1 MTIKLKI
8 RKRKSTAP
16 NGDCHSLELREAGI
30 GLLTGKES
38 NSVRPNKSGNLAY
51 LNNPLKDAKS
61 RCSLGGLAGVNGLNT
76 GDDIMISTSL
86 STPRNKKNETSEKCN
101 NSSLKSLRSD
111 YKKMDDESNLTLDTS
126 NCSVSL
132 LSDPRMSETQR
143 SGRRSGAGHIFM
155 CFAPNFKNKFKNN
168 NHEDMPL
175 NPIPAKRMQTLT
187 QHLADPKNNPLFLSY
202 ESSIRASTSTHE
214 IHELMFESSKS
225 SSHTSG
231 TLSSTFKADGDIISM
246 APNEKIPPH
255 MNMVSSIVGVEPLIM
270 DTREAHH
277 GLGQNELR
285 TPFDNQETRTFE
297 HQQQQ
302 HQNEI
307 PEQIPF
313 QNDEVVDLFGI
324 PTPTKSSSSESQMDA
339 KSLQKML
346 RIPYTKVKVD
356 RATISYSLE
365 DSGSSESST
374 SFDDDEHEIHEMTEE
389 ERQKVIDNI
398 AELNKQFYA
407 RRESGLNEGLYSARK
422 PKVKWWDDDK
432 GTVCGTISSCLDG
445 DFSIFNSTNSQVN
458 IDHILKSFLSC
469 SKPKE
474 TKKSPLHVDSNVPFG
489 GDDDVI
495 NCMEDY
501 DEDGISGDI
510 NCFQEVDDDED
521 TVDLSGGIDGFHASR
536 SFE

>member
-1 MTIKLKI
+1 
-8 RKRKSTAP
+8 
-16 NGDCHSLELREAGI
+16 
-30 GLLTGKES
+30 
-38 NSVRPNKSGNLAY
+38 
-51 LNNPLKDAKS
+51 
-61 RCSLGGLAGVNGLNT
+61 
-76 GDDIMISTSL
+76 
-86 STPRNKKNETSEKCN
+86 
-101 NSSLKSLRSD
+101 
-111 YKKMDDESNLTLDTS
+111 
-126 NCSVSL
+126 
-132 LSDPRMSETQR
+132 
-143 SGRRSGAGHIFM
+143 
-155 CFAPNFKNKFKNN
+155 
-168 NHEDMPL
+168 
-175 NPIPAKRMQTLT
+175 
-187 QHLADPKNNPLFLSY
+187 
-202 ESSIRASTSTHE
+202 
-214 IHELMFESSKS
+214 
-225 SSHTSG
+225 
-231 TLSSTFKADGDIISM
+231 M

-255 MNMVSSIVGVEPLIM
+255 MNMVSSIVGAEPLIM

-432 GTVCGTISSCLDG
+432 ATVCGTISSCLDG